1 MSRDDERGL
10 GGLDPS
16 GASDLSLK
24 SKNLKKQEMSCR
36 ESESLIK
43 SWSTWDLAR
52 LAPEQANY
60 LDWF

>member
-10 GGLDPS
+10 DGLDRS
-16 GASDLSLK
+16 GVSDLSLK
-24 SKNLKKQEMSCR
+24 SPPKKEKQGLSCR

-52 LAPEQANY
+52 LAPKQANY
-60 LDWF
+60 LD

>member
-1 MSRDDERGL
+1 MTWL
-10 GGLDPS
+10 FFFFYT
-16 GASDLSLK
+16 
-24 SKNLKKQEMSCR
+24 

-60 LDWF
+60 LDCFFEKR